1 MKIKDASTLAV
12 LAAIWGSSFLFIRI
26 GSRAMGPAALVEL
39 RVLLATVALIL
50 YAWFSRRQI
59 RILHMWW
66 QYLVLGATNAAIP
79 FMLIASAELRLDSG
93 FAAIL
98 NATTPLFTAL
108 VAWAWV
114 KEPFTP
120 GKLLGV
126 LLGIAGVGIL
136 VGGGAGG
143 HGPGLWLPVAFS
155 LLGALS
161 YGVAGVFSSRQFRGE
176 SPLDM
181 AIGQQLA
188 ASLLVLPLSLLRLPT
203 AWPSG
208 TVLFSVL
215 MLALVCTAFAYLL
228 YFALIHSVGA
238 LRTLTVTFLVPA
250 FAVVWGALFLGEA
263 VSLRMV
269 LGLVVILSSIALVM
283 RGRLPARRTAE
294 ESS

>member
-1 MKIKDASTLAV
+1 MLAA

-26 GSRAMGPAALVEL
+26 GARAIGPAALVEL
-39 RVLLATVALIL
+39 RVLLAALAL
-50 YAWFSRRQI
+50 GLFAAVSRRPI

-79 FMLIASAELRLDSG
+79 FMLIASAELRLDAG

-120 GKLLGV
+120 GKLAGV
-126 LLGIAGVGIL
+126 LLGVAGVGIL
-136 VGGGAGG
+136 VGVGSGGR
-143 HGPGLWLPVAFS
+143 GPGLWLPASLS
-155 LLGALS
+155 LLAALS
-161 YGVAGVFSSRQFRGE
+161 YGVAGVFASRHFHGE

-188 ASLLVLPLSLLRLPT
+188 ASLLALPMSLTALPRT
-203 AWPSG
+203 WPGG

-215 MLALVCTAFAYLL
+215 MLAIVCTAFGYLL

-238 LRTLTVTFLVPA
+238 LRTATVTFLVPA
-250 FAVVWGALFLGEA
+250 FAVVWGALFLAEA

-269 LGLVVILSSIALVM
+269 LGLIVILSSIALVA
-283 RGRLPARRTAE
+283 RGRMSALRTA
-294 ESS
+294 SRDS